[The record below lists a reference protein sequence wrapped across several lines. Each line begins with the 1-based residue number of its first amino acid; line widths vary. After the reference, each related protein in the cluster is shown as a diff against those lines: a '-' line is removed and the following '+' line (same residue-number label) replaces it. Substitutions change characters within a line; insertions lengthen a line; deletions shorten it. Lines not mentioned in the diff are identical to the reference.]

1 MLVLLLLEMELKG
14 KVLGKEN
21 ISKPSLPNLQNHL
34 RHISLSSIYKTISV
48 EAALGIPLLKSK
60 SHNFCDECPIGKQIK
75 ISHKSVGQCITNRV
89 LELLLMDLMGPIQ
102 VEGLSGKSSLCPV
115 PSTSKGTRQ
124 SYYSIRSDHGHEFE
138 NTTFDNFRVNE
149 GIFHEF
155 SALLIP
161 QQNEVVECKN
171 RTLQEMASVMLHAKS
186 IPSYFLVK
194 ASNIACHIHNCI
206 SLHPGMSLT
215 NYQLWKGRKPNIRWR
230 DFLGYSTNS
239 KAFRVFNKHTRT
251 VRESIIVVINDTIER
266 LVKHRDDDDPMV
278 FPKSS
283 SLNSEC
289 SSKNSTSVN
298 AKRTNSRMS
307 SSANESGS
315 APSIDSPVIN
325 FRDDFKDVSS
335 TVSSVVKTIALLA
348 HIIKNHSSNS
358 IIGEIDSGIT
368 TCKKNRFDYV
378 KMIGNVL

>member
-102 VEGLSGKSSLCPV
+102 VE
-115 PSTSKGTRQ
+115 
-124 SYYSIRSDHGHEFE
+124 
-138 NTTFDNFRVNE
+138 
-149 GIFHEF
+149 
-155 SALLIP
+155 ALLIP